1 MRFFSIESKFDV
13 FEKIPKPRK
22 KFRRAASASQCP
34 FLEPKAPLYA
44 N

>member
-1 MRFFSIESKFDV
+1 MRFFPIESEIDDLK
-13 FEKIPKPRK
+13 KIPKPRK

-34 FLEPKAPLYA
+34 FLELKAPLYA